1 MDRTGSLHLLRLGAD
16 PATGIARYAV
26 SYAPYDKGGGALP
39 TRVVHGDDELVAFL
53 RALNLDEST
62 ARGSVAE
69 VAREGRASLPN
80 VILSDEELRRHGLRE
95 MGILESVISYLST

>member
-1 MDRTGSLHLLRLGAD
+1 
-16 PATGIARYAV
+16 
-26 SYAPYDKGGGALP
+26 
-39 TRVVHGDDELVAFL
+39 VVHGDDELVAFL

-69 VAREGRASLPN
+69 VAREGRASLLN

>member
-16 PATGIARYAV
+16 PAAGIARYAV

-69 VAREGRASLPN
+69 VAREASWN
-80 VILSDEELRRHGLRE
+80 R
-95 MGILESVISYLST
+95 